1 MDLRLYG
8 RVFWRFRYLVLGGSL
23 IALALGFLAVFRVGA
38 NGISYRQ
45 QETFR
50 ATRILQLTTRNS
62 IVDASQQANLAALA
76 VGYVQV
82 ANGDV
87 VLSRAR
93 RSGPLPGT
101 YQVTQVYG
109 PNSTLTPTMTV
120 TGFAHTPRQA
130 ATITG
135 SVSSAFAWWL
145 EQSQSRIGVSPSQ
158 RVSLTTIAQQ
168 KPVVSQ
174 GRRFTVPIVIV
185 VSVLIAVLQLGVHP
199 RESAPTVVFGF
210 RELPTTRQRGF
221 RAALRASNCVR
232 TGTSKRQLY
241 RHRSFPK
248 ARVAE

>member
-8 RVFWRFRYLVLGGSL
+8 RVFWRFRYLVLGGFL

-120 TGFAHTPRQA
+120 SGFAHTPRQA
-130 ATITG
+130 ANITG

-185 VSVLIAVLQLGVHP
+185 VSVLIAVLSLAFILENLRP
-199 RESAPTVVFGF
+199 RSSSASATADDQATRAPRGTQSL
-210 RELPTTRQRGF
+210 ELRSNGNEQE
-221 RAALRASNCVR
+221 AALPASKLSESR
-232 TGTSKRQLY
+232 I
-241 RHRSFPK
+241 
-248 ARVAE
+248 AE

>member
-1 MDLRLYG
+1 MDLRLYC

-45 QETFR
+45 QKTFR

-101 YQVTQVYG
+101 YQVDAG
-109 PNSTLTPTMTV
+109 
-120 TGFAHTPRQA
+120 
-130 ATITG
+130 AT
-135 SVSSAFAWWL
+135 
-145 EQSQSRIGVSPSQ
+145 
-158 RVSLTTIAQQ
+158 
-168 KPVVSQ
+168 
-174 GRRFTVPIVIV
+174 
-185 VSVLIAVLQLGVHP
+185 
-199 RESAPTVVFGF
+199 APT
-210 RELPTTRQRGF
+210 
-221 RAALRASNCVR
+221 
-232 TGTSKRQLY
+232 
-241 RHRSFPK
+241 
-248 ARVAE
+248 AR